1 MDIKITPSKLSGK
14 LIVPPSK
21 SISHRMLI
29 CAAFCD
35 GTTHIDNLLECM
47 DLHATINA
55 LTALG
60 TKINGKDGSYDI
72 TGITQPS
79 KKAAVDC
86 FESGST
92 LRFMIPI
99 FSAFG
104 CEAEF
109 TGRGKLPE
117 RPITPLIEPMTENG
131 AVFETLSMP
140 YRVKGRLNGGK
151 YYIDG
156 SVSSQFITG
165 LLFALSVLS
174 KDSEIIL
181 TTRLESKP
189 YVNITID
196 CMKQFGV
203 GVCETENGYFIKGGQ
218 KYQPHNC
225 TVEADMS
232 QSAFFLAANCAGSD
246 IELTNLNL
254 NSVQGDKAIVDIA
267 EKFRNGGDLSVIDAS
282 DIPDL
287 VPILAVLGTFGSE
300 RSVIY
305 NAQRLRIKESD
316 RLVSTAAMLNAL
328 GGNVEVTDDGLII
341 DPVGSLHG
349 GTVDGAGDHR
359 IVMAAAIAATRADG
373 EVIIKG
379 AQAASKSYPD
389 FFKDYTK
396 LGGKVNGI
404 DLG

>member
-1 MDIKITPSKLSGK
+1 MDIKITPTKLGGK

-29 CAAFCD
+29 CAALCD
-35 GTTHIDNLLECM
+35 GMTHIDNLLECM
-47 DLHATINA
+47 DSHATINA

-60 TKINGKDGSYDI
+60 AEIKGKNGSYDVK
-72 TGITQPS
+72 GIVNP
-79 KKAAVDC
+79 KKNAAVDC

-117 RPITPLIEPMTENG
+117 RPITPIIKPMIDNG
-131 AVFETLSMP
+131 ATFETLTMP
-140 YRVKGRLNGGK
+140 YKVKGKLHGGK

-165 LLFALSVLS
+165 LLFALSVL
-174 KDSEIIL
+174 KEDSEIIL
-181 TTRLESKP
+181 TTRLESRP

-203 GVCETENGYFIKGGQ
+203 EVAETENGYFVKGGQ

-232 QSAFFLAANCAGSD
+232 QSAFFIAANCAGSD
-246 IELTNLNL
+246 IELANLNM
-254 NSVQGDKAIVDIA
+254 NSVQGDKAIIDIA
-267 EKFRNGGDLSVIDAS
+267 DKFKYGGDLSIIDAS

-287 VPILAVLGTFGSE
+287 VPAIAVMMSFWKKPCRIINCE
-300 RSVIY
+300 
-305 NAQRLRIKESD
+305 RLRIKECD
-316 RLVSTAAMLNAL
+316 RIAVPAQELSKV
-328 GGNVEVTDDGLII
+328 GVRCDEHDDGLTIHG
-341 DPVGSLHG
+341 DPALASRLHSL
-349 GTVDGAGDHR
+349 DGIAFSAHGDHR
-359 IVMAAAIAATRADG
+359 IAMSLALQALLRLH
-373 EVIIKG
+373 
-379 AQAASKSYPD
+379 AQQAM
-389 FFKDYTK
+389 
-396 LGGKVNGI
+396 
-404 DLG
+404 

>member
-1 MDIKITPSKLSGK
+1 MDIKITPTKLGGK

-29 CAAFCD
+29 CAALCD
-35 GTTHIDNLLECM
+35 GMTHIDNLLECM
-47 DLHATINA
+47 DSHATINA

-60 TKINGKDGSYDI
+60 AEIKGKNGSYDVK
-72 TGITQPS
+72 GIVNP
-79 KKAAVDC
+79 KKNAAVDC

-117 RPITPLIEPMTENG
+117 RPITPIIKPMIDNG
-131 AVFETLSMP
+131 ATFETLTMP
-140 YRVKGRLNGGK
+140 YKVKGKLHGGK

-165 LLFALSVLS
+165 LLFALSVL
-174 KDSEIIL
+174 KEDSEIIL
-181 TTRLESKP
+181 TTRLESRP

-203 GVCETENGYFIKGGQ
+203 EVAETENGYFVKGGQ

-232 QSAFFLAANCAGSD
+232 QSAFFIAANCAGSD
-246 IELTNLNL
+246 IELANLNM
-254 NSVQGDKAIVDIA
+254 NSVQGDKAIIDIA
-267 EKFRNGGDLSVIDAS
+267 DKFKKR
-282 DIPDL
+282 
-287 VPILAVLGTFGSE
+287 
-300 RSVIY
+300 R
-305 NAQRLRIKESD
+305 
-316 RLVSTAAMLNAL
+316 
-328 GGNVEVTDDGLII
+328 
-341 DPVGSLHG
+341 
-349 GTVDGAGDHR
+349 
-359 IVMAAAIAATRADG
+359 
-373 EVIIKG
+373 
-379 AQAASKSYPD
+379 
-389 FFKDYTK
+389 
-396 LGGKVNGI
+396 
-404 DLG
+404 

>member
-1 MDIKITPSKLSGK
+1 MDIKITPTKLGGK

-29 CAAFCD
+29 CAALCD
-35 GTTHIDNLLECM
+35 GMTHIDNLLECM
-47 DLHATINA
+47 DSHATINA

-60 TKINGKDGSYDI
+60 AEIKGKNGSYDVK
-72 TGITQPS
+72 GIVNP
-79 KKAAVDC
+79 KKTAVVDC

-117 RPITPLIEPMTENG
+117 RPITPIIKPMIDNG
-131 AVFETLSMP
+131 ATFETLTMP
-140 YRVKGRLNGGK
+140 YKVKGKLHGGK

-165 LLFALSVLS
+165 LLFALSVL
-174 KDSEIIL
+174 KEDSEIIL
-181 TTRLESKP
+181 TTKLESRP

-203 GVCETENGYFIKGGQ
+203 EVAETENGYFVKGGQ

-232 QSAFFLAANCAGSD
+232 QSAFFIAANCAGSD
-246 IELTNLNL
+246 IELANLNM
-254 NSVQGDKAIVDIA
+254 NSVQGDKAIIDIA
-267 EKFRNGGDLSVIDAS
+267 DKFKNGGDLSIIDAS

-287 VPILAVLGTFGSE
+287 VPAIAVMMSFWKKPCRIINCE
-300 RSVIY
+300 
-305 NAQRLRIKESD
+305 RLRIKECD
-316 RLVSTAAMLNAL
+316 RLAATTELINDL
-328 GGNVEVTDDGLII
+328 GGNAVAYSDSIEIFPVEAFK
-341 DPVGSLHG
+341 G
-349 GTVDGAGDHR
+349 GTIRNYNDHR
-359 IVMAAAIAATRADG
+359 IAMAGAVAATRSTGD
-373 EVIIKG
+373 VIIKG
-379 AQAASKSYPD
+379 AECTNKSYPGFFDD
-389 FFKDYTK
+389 FRA
-396 LGGKVNGI
+396 LGGIADVINV
-404 DLG
+404 

>member
-1 MDIKITPSKLSGK
+1 MDIKITPTKLGGK

-29 CAAFCD
+29 CAALCD
-35 GTTHIDNLLECM
+35 GMTHIDNLLECM
-47 DLHATINA
+47 DSRATINA

-60 TKINGKDGSYDI
+60 AEIKGKNGSYDVK
-72 TGITQPS
+72 GIVNP
-79 KKAAVDC
+79 KKTAAVDC

-92 LRFMIPI
+92 LRFMIPL

-117 RPITPLIEPMTENG
+117 RPITPIIKPMIDNG
-131 AVFETLSMP
+131 ATFETLTMP
-140 YRVKGRLNGGK
+140 YKVKGKLHGGK

-165 LLFALSVLS
+165 LLFALSVL
-174 KDSEIIL
+174 KEDSEIIL
-181 TTRLESKP
+181 TTRLESRP

-203 GVCETENGYFIKGGQ
+203 EVAETENGYFVKGGQ

-232 QSAFFLAANCAGSD
+232 QSAFFIAANCAGSD
-246 IELTNLNL
+246 IELANLNM
-254 NSVQGDKAIVDIA
+254 NSVQGDKAIIDIA
-267 EKFRNGGDLSVIDAS
+267 DKFKYGGDLSIIDAS

-287 VPILAVLGTFGSE
+287 VPAIAVMMSFWKKPCRIINCE
-300 RSVIY
+300 
-305 NAQRLRIKESD
+305 RLRIKECD
-316 RLVSTAAMLNAL
+316 RLAATTELINDL
-328 GGNVEVTDDGLII
+328 GGNAVAYSDSIEIFPVEAFK
-341 DPVGSLHG
+341 G
-349 GTVDGAGDHR
+349 GTVRNYNDHR
-359 IVMAAAIAATRADG
+359 IAMAGAVAATRSTGD
-373 EVIIKG
+373 VIIKG
-379 AQAASKSYPD
+379 AECTNKSYPGFFDD
-389 FFKDYTK
+389 FRA
-396 LGGKVNGI
+396 LGGIADVINV
-404 DLG
+404 